1 MTGNMT
7 TKESSC
13 NFIKLGIGTPQS
25 LTPKR
30 KADRRVNRANFNQP
44 TFASGK
50 LCYLPLGLGRGL
62 KVDYIYILCR
72 KMSCLVYMD
81 VPIT

>member
-50 LCYLPLGLGRGL
+50 LCYLPLGLGGGL
-62 KVDYIYILCR
+62 KVDYI
-72 KMSCLVYMD
+72 
-81 VPIT
+81 